1 MALATSIKF
10 NEKDVRSAFGL
21 EVMDIQGIGT
31 SRTNVGAIETFGM
44 PGAKAGISKHGA
56 KGIKLTGYIEGTSH
70 SNLLAKIDSMN
81 KEISFGYHGLQ
92 TLRLTISDY
101 TDRYYEAR
109 CLDVK
114 ITPIHPRFNS
124 FFVNVEIMFGIDDP
138 YALYNVLALEGV
150 AAYLTSTISLSVDI
164 GGSAIARP
172 RIRIYNDGTTLT
184 IYIFIQS
191 QPEINYRPYRQQRKM
206 LPLPMDAGGIC
217 MGRPNLQGR
226 IIQD

>member
-164 GGSAIARP
+164 GGSAM
-172 RIRIYNDGTTLT
+172 T